1 MSLFTKNTSKTS
13 MEYASFLE
21 ILELPKLT
29 HDMMLC
35 DSMVTMLKNKSP
47 GNDSITVEF
56 YQFSW
61 YDIKDFYINSIDSS
75 QMKKDFSVPQR

>member
-1 MSLFTKNTSKTS
+1 

-35 DSMVTMLKNKSP
+35 DSMVTMLKNKSS
-47 GNDSITVEF
+47 GNDSITVAF

-61 YDIKDFYINSIDSS
+61 YDIKDFYINSS

>member
-1 MSLFTKNTSKTS
+1 

-47 GNDSITVEF
+47 GNDSITVAF

-61 YDIKDFYINSIDSS
+61 YDIKDFI
-75 QMKKDFSVPQR
+75 